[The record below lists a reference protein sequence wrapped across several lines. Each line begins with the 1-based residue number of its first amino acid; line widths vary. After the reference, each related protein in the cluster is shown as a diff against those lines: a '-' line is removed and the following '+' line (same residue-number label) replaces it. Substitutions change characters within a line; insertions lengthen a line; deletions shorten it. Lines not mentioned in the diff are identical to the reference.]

1 MTKRI
6 FLAAIAALAF
16 AGAANAQITIS
27 GGFALS
33 AAEIKAS
40 AYEGEIGIGGNIYLD
55 YLLPI
60 GVPLS
65 LGAEVGVDTSTFPFS
80 GGGDMVGGEDVA
92 IAIPLL
98 LRVAYHFDLMPK
110 LDLYLVGKIGY
121 AFGAVTGDSID
132 WAKDQGADVKVEG
145 GLGFGIDAGVAFYF
159 TSLVGIFAEA
169 GFDQYNGK
177 YTVTDSYS
185 DESSS
190 TGVIFNRFFTT
201 GLSIKF

>member
-1 MTKRI
+1 MAKRI
-6 FLAAIAALAF
+6 VLAVIAALAF
-16 AGAANAQITIS
+16 AGTANAQITIS

-33 AAEIKAS
+33 GAEIKAS

-60 GVPLS
+60 GVPMS
-65 LGAEVGVDTSTFPFS
+65 LGAEIGVDTSTFPY
-80 GGGDMVGGEDVA
+80 DGGEDTA

-98 LRVAYHFDLMPK
+98 LRIAYHFDLMPK

-121 AFGAVTGDSID
+121 AFGDVTGDSID
-132 WAKDQGADVKVEG
+132 MVKNAGGDVEVAG

-159 TSLVGIFAEA
+159 TSLVGIFAEV

-177 YTVTDSYS
+177 YTVTNSFS
-185 DESSS
+185 NESSS
-190 TGVIFNRFFTT
+190 TGVIFNRFFTA